1 MRFNKPLLWLIVA
14 TTGLLGMLSQSEG
27 MSAQSDDSVQTGEPR
42 VIEVVAKRYEF
53 VPSSIDVAQGEPVRI
68 VVSSGDGFHGF
79 GIEAFDIS
87 KEIARGETVT
97 IEFTPDVAGE
107 FPILCTGYC
116 GEGHEDMKGVLV
128 VRAQGAEQP

>member
-1 MRFNKPLLWLIVA
+1 VRFNNPLPCLIVA
-14 TTGLLGMLSQSEG
+14 TIGLMGMLSHPEG
-27 MSAQSDDSVQTGEPR
+27 ISAQGEDSVQPGEPR

-53 VPSSIDVAQGEPVRI
+53 VPSSIEVMLGEPVKI

-79 GIEAFDIS
+79 GIKAFDVS

-107 FPILCTGYC
+107 FPILCTEYC
-116 GEGHEDMKGVLV
+116 GEGHEEMKGVLV
-128 VRAQGAEQP
+128 VKAQGAEQP